1 MWMMFYVKCT
11 MEWFYISDWFQVEKN
26 WMWNDFAQTLL
37 FKLWKKLMKYHV
49 EVMIHEWYCC
59 DENWTGKCLLQLT
72 LSSNAIWRGIET
84 KPWKSLHLFLIELF
98 FSQNTIIWNSYIL
111 FHIKIV
117 YSNPMII
124 HLFYKTRLILKSHR
138 KENVLDIKK
147 VPLIRFR
154 INFLFL
160 KCIFL

>member
-1 MWMMFYVKCT
+1 MVLHFGL
-11 MEWFYISDWFQVEKN
+11 ISRRKN

-49 EVMIHEWYCC
+49 EVMIHEWYCS

-98 FSQNTIIWNSYIL
+98 FQNTIIWNSYIL

-124 HLFYKTRLILKSHR
+124 HLIYKTRLILKSHW
-138 KENVLDIKK
+138 KENILDIKK
-147 VPLIRFR
+147 NALNSLSNQFFVFKMYFFIKFH
-154 INFLFL
+154 F
-160 KCIFL
+160 